1 MLYDPNRNKVMPHR
15 SIARAHVANS
25 VGGFRL
31 AWQLIG
37 STVLWTFHICCAGG
51 ALGQTRRKDMPSS
64 SRRDDNV
71 CGRSLLRRSYVL
83 STFCWKM
90 GDEWNRH
97 GREATFVLIMRR
109 GLAGSE
115 RFVMGDGR
123 LVDFGGAGPS
133 SAKRQAARASWLRTV
148 CCT

>member
-25 VGGFRL
+25 VGGFRRHSN
-31 AWQLIG
+31 
-37 STVLWTFHICCAGG
+37 STVVLCCGRFTCALLVGQGERTCRPVHG
-51 ALGQTRRKDMPSS
+51 ALTMYVVGASFEDPM
-64 SRRDDNV
+64 
-71 CGRSLLRRSYVL
+71 CCLLSA
-83 STFCWKM
+83 FCWKM
-90 GDEWNRH
+90 GDEWDRH

-133 SAKRQAARASWLRTV
+133 STERQAARASWLRTV